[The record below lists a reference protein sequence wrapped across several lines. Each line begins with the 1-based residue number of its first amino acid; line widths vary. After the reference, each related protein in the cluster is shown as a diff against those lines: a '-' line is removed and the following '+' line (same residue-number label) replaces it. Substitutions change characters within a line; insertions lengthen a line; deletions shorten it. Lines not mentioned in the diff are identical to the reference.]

1 MAKALEQ
8 WIEQDVAPYRDK
20 SMAWLSQYHFFRD
33 PFRPTYTD
41 DSFFFAPADGVVLYQ
56 KLVAPDE
63 AIVEIKGRPYS
74 LRDAMRDDSLATPCL
89 VVGIFMTF
97 FDVHVNRVPF
107 TGRLSYQLLEPIET
121 HNQPMIEVERRVLD
135 ELRVDLDGT
144 DYLYVNQRMLNRVD
158 SLALGQPYYMIQI
171 ADYDVDSIAPFEL
184 RQNQPVDQG
193 QRFSQI
199 RYGSQVD
206 LVVPLSAAHEFE
218 PIQPDG
224 VHVEAGLDPL
234 VRIRHKRR

>member
-1 MAKALEQ
+1 
-8 WIEQDVAPYRDK
+8 
-20 SMAWLSQYHFFRD
+20 
-33 PFRPTYTD
+33 
-41 DSFFFAPADGVVLYQ
+41 
-56 KLVAPDE
+56 
-63 AIVEIKGRPYS
+63 
-74 LRDAMRDDSLATPCL
+74 
-89 VVGIFMTF
+89 MTF

-107 TGRLSYQLLEPIET
+107 TGRLSYQLLDPIET
-121 HNQPMIEVERRVLD
+121 HNHPMLEVERRVLD

-184 RQNQPVDQG
+184 KQNQPVDQG

-206 LVVPLSAAHEFE
+206 LVVPLSASLEFE
-218 PIQPDG
+218 PILPDG

-234 VRIRHKRR
+234 VRIRRKRR